1 MLTIYVVG
9 NLLVEEDN
17 IALKIMNRLQNE
29 FPHVEFR
36 ELDPAENIPEE
47 KELFLIDA
55 AEGIESVLLLDDIDK
70 IQRTQAYSLH
80 DFDLGMT
87 LKLMKKAGKLDKV
100 KIICVPQR
108 MEEQEAFEKVS
119 DEIRKILA

>member
-80 DFDLGMT
+80 DFDLG
-87 LKLMKKAGKLDKV
+87 G
-100 KIICVPQR
+100 
-108 MEEQEAFEKVS
+108 F
-119 DEIRKILA
+119 